1 MASRLT
7 RYHSSLQRPTDSL
20 SISSFKRLFSSSPS
34 SPIRHSPPLRRTT
47 QPRRYFGFGS
57 AMSDDT
63 AIKMKGGYSS
73 HVDFFQLSVSFLM
86 PKKDGHVRV
95 CISQAYSLASLN
107 SRFTNQLSENRRM
120 FQATQSFYRSFASAS
135 EQPRQKQTEGK
146 KDISTVEDPFDSPTY
161 HIPPKPVT
169 FTEGASY
176 SIVILAGL
184 GIAAAAA
191 YGVFKELI
199 FEPKEYKIFSKA
211 LDKIKNDGQVRV
223 RIGSP
228 IKGYGQE
235 SRNRAARQRIPH
247 RVWNDEDGVEHIE
260 VNFHIRGPNGDG
272 KVYCEMFK
280 DPTDN
285 QWKYMYLIVDIL
297 HPSQTKLILES
308 FLPA

>member
-7 RYHSSLQRPTDSL
+7 RSLSSLRRHSDSL
-20 SISSFKRLFSSSPS
+20 SSLNRIFSSSSS
-34 SPIRHSPPLRRTT
+34 SPIRRTPLLPTFSRAT
-47 QPRRYFGFGS
+47 QPFRYFGSNS
-57 AMSDDT
+57 AINEET
-63 AIKMKGGYSS
+63 AANMKG
-73 HVDFFQLSVSFLM
+73 
-86 PKKDGHVRV
+86 
-95 CISQAYSLASLN
+95 QAYSLASLN
-107 SRFTNQLSENRRM
+107 TGITNQLCENRRM
-120 FQATQSFYRSFASAS
+120 FQATSSIYRSFASAS
-135 EQPRQKQTEGK
+135 ESSRQKQTEGK

-161 HIPPKPVT
+161 HIPEKPVT

-184 GIAAAAA
+184 GIAAVAA

-199 FEPKEYKIFSKA
+199 FEPKEYKVFNKA
-211 LDKIKNDGQVRV
+211 LDRIQNDSQVRV

-228 IKGYGQE
+228 VKGYGQE

-247 RVWNDEDGVEHIE
+247 RVWTDEHGVEHIE
-260 VNFHIRGPNGDG
+260 VNFYIRGPSGNG

-280 DPTDN
+280 DKEDN
-285 QWKYMYLIVDIL
+285 QWKYMYMIVDIL